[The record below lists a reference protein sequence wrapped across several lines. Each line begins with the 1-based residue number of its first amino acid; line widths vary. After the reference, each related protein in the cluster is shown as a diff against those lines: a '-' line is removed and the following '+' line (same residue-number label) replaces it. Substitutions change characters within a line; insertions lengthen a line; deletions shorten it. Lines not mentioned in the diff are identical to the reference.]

1 MEHLFLFI
9 VIVVGLVIAVQV
21 YLLRLY
27 DALHERLEIFTSQ
40 FAILGAQLAVV
51 EERVKCLEGK
61 DKCSKSV
68 T

>member
-27 DALHERLEIFTSQ
+27 DALHERLEILTSQ